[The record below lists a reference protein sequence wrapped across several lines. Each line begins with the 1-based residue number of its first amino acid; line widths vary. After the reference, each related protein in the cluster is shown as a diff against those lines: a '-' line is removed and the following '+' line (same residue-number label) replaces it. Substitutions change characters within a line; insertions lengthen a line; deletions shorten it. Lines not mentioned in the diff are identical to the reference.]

1 MSNENAVKPPQEIK
15 PLPRL
20 EFKAPTLAPSRLDA
34 LSECAGYIGDILDK
48 DTDAADEGTLLH
60 KCVEQPDCPE
70 AETLTPEQRDLVAW
84 CQEKLAECPPGWY
97 TTNYESEVQVDVPFC
112 ARPARLDVVRFNAV
126 MEYDAAQVIDWKFG
140 RKRHK
145 PAHENPQLHAY
156 GAGLMLQ
163 YPRLERLILT
173 LAYPRLDFV
182 DSYVFT
188 REDFKATMER
198 LAKQSVKC
206 DDYLAHLSPGSACGY
221 CGRKLQCPA
230 VAKLASTVGFPIQMG
245 RTDLYDPKQ
254 LADLRRAAGVLEKFA
269 AEVKQWTGDAAMRHG
284 VDLPGFKLVEKRGD
298 RVLRDVTQALK
309 LLPEIQAANGLPS
322 EFDIA
327 RLLDGV
333 SITQSSIET
342 YLTEMLRAAH
352 DGKPPRGSLKKI
364 TTALEVELTKKGLV
378 TRGKPSLSLQE
389 I

>member
-1 MSNENAVKPPQEIK
+1 MST

-60 KCVEQPDCPE
+60 KCVEQPDCAE

-84 CQEKLAECPPGWY
+84 CMAVLDNARQNWPFSE
-97 TTNYESEVQVDVPFC
+97 NEVQVNVPFC
-112 ARPARLDVVRFNAV
+112 ARPARLDVVLRAT
-126 MEYDAAQVIDWKFG
+126 DRSRLAVIDWKFG

-145 PAHENPQLHAY
+145 PAIDNPQLHAY
-156 GAGLMLQ
+156 GAGLMLLD
-163 YPRLERLILT
+163 PRAETVALT

-182 DSYVFT
+182 DTYVFT

-230 VAKLASTVGFPIQMG
+230 VAGLASTVGFPIQMG

-254 LADLRRAAGVLEKFA
+254 LADLRRAASVLGSFVK
-269 AEVKQWTGDAAMRHG
+269 EVEQWTADAALKHG
-284 VDLPGFKLVEKRGD
+284 IDLPGFKLVERQGT
-298 RVLRDVTQALK
+298 RSLNNPALAIQ
-309 LLPEIQAANGLPS
+309 LLPELQRAQGLP
-322 EFDIA
+322 EEIDTA
-327 RLLDGV
+327 RLMDGL
-333 SITQSSIET
+333 SITQAKLET
-342 YLTEMLRAAH
+342 YLKTMLRDAH
-352 DGKPPRGSLKKI
+352 DGKPPKGGLAKI
-364 TTALEVELTKKGLV
+364 ERELEVELTKKGLV

>member
-1 MSNENAVKPPQEIK
+1 MSNENAAALPPRIE

-60 KCVEQPDCPE
+60 KCVEQPDCAE

-84 CQEKLAECPPGWY
+84 CQEKLATASVDWQ
-97 TTNYESEVQVDVPFC
+97 SVQHEVQVDVPFC
-112 ARPARLDVVRFNAV
+112 ARPARLDVVL
-126 MEYDAAQVIDWKFG
+126 MDLDMAAVIDWKFG

-145 PAHENPQLHAY
+145 PACENPQLHAY
-156 GAGLMLQ
+156 GAGLMLRSPGLQ
-163 YPRLERLILT
+163 RVSLT

-182 DSYVFT
+182 DSFVFS
-188 REDFKATMER
+188 RDDFKATMER

-206 DDYLAHLSPGSACGY
+206 DDYLAHLAPGSACGD

-230 VAKLASTVGFPIQMG
+230 VARLASSVGFPIQMG

-254 LADLRRAAGVLEKFA
+254 LADLRRAAGVLGSFVK
-269 AEVKQWTGDAAMRHG
+269 EVEQWTADAALKHG
-284 VDLPGFKLVEKRGD
+284 IDLPGFKLVERQGTRSLNNPALAIQLLPD
-298 RVLRDVTQALK
+298 LQRAQGLPEEIDTARLMDGLRITQAK
-309 LLPEIQAANGLPS
+309 L
-322 EFDIA
+322 
-327 RLLDGV
+327 
-333 SITQSSIET
+333 ET
-342 YLTEMLRAAH
+342 YLKTMLRDAH
-352 DGKPPRGSLKKI
+352 DGKPPKGGLAKI
-364 TTALEVELTKKGLV
+364 ERELEVELTKKGLV